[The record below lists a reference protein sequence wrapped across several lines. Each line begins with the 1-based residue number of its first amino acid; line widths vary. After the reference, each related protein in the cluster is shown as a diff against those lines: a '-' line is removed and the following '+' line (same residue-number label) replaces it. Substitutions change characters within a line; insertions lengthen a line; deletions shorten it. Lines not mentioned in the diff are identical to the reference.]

1 MPFHATQFS
10 RSGPLSA
17 VALLVC
23 TVGLYGCGAASHSGT
38 TPEVTLKSLSISPPT
53 SEILLGAT
61 QQFTVAGHYSN
72 NSERDLTATAKWTS
86 IQPTIATVTSAGMAV
101 TKQAGEAT
109 ITASSGSVSNS
120 ATLTVSAPSLVS
132 LSLSPSSASIAK
144 GETQQ
149 FTVTGTFNNQSTQ
162 DLTTKAVWVASTAKV
177 ASINSAGLAT
187 GRTVGTTTIIVTSGS
202 ASGTGTLTVT
212 PPVLASIAIMPANS
226 SIGLGTT
233 EQLSTTGTFSDGS
246 TQDLTTS
253 TTWASGKPAVAT
265 IAKSGLATSW
275 SLGTAKVAATSGGFS
290 ASGSIAVLPVAAADY
305 FSNAHNPVIDGTLT
319 LVNTGLTGGDLCA
332 MVYVF
337 DSSQEMNECCGCSV
351 SQDAGMKTL
360 SIDNDLTSN
369 TLTGVPL
376 TTGVIRVVP
385 ADLASN
391 PTCNAG
397 AVTPSGL
404 VMPWATHIQL
414 FSPGAYSATEI
425 ESQMHPLNKSEL
437 TDLESDCAFI
447 QKLGSGHGICTCGV
461 GD

>member
-1 MPFHATQFS
+1 
-10 RSGPLSA
+10 

-38 TPEVTLKSLSISPPT
+38 TSEVTLKSLSISPPT
-53 SEILLGAT
+53 SKILVGAS
-61 QQFTVAGHYSN
+61 QQFTVTGYYSN
-72 NSERDLTATAKWTS
+72 DSQRDLTASAKWTS
-86 IQPTIATVTSAGMAV
+86 VQPTIATISSAGMAV
-101 TKQAGEAT
+101 TLQAGKAT
-109 ITASSGSVSNS
+109 ITAASGSVSIS

-132 LSLSPSSASIAK
+132 LSLSPSTATIAK
-144 GETQQ
+144 GDTQQ
-149 FTVTGTFNNQSTQ
+149 FTVTGTFNNQSTK
-162 DLTTKAVWVASTAKV
+162 DLTSQAVWGASAAKV
-177 ASINSAGLAT
+177 ASINSSGLAT
-187 GRTVGTTTIIVTSGS
+187 ARTVGTTTITVTSGS

-212 PPVLASIAIMPANS
+212 PPVLTAIAITPADS

-233 EQLSTTGTFSDGS
+233 EQLSTLGTFSDGS
-246 TQDLTTS
+246 TQDLTAS
-253 TTWASGKPAVAT
+253 TAWASARPGVAT

-275 SLGTAKVAATSGGFS
+275 SIGTAKVTGSSGGFT
-290 ASGSIAVLPVAAADY
+290 ASGTIAVLPVAATDY

-337 DSSQEMNECCGCSV
+337 DSSQEMNECCGCPV

-376 TTGVIRVVP
+376 TTGVIRVIP

-397 AVTPSGL
+397 TVTPAGV
-404 VMPWATHIQL
+404 VMPWSTHIQL
-414 FSPGAYSATEI
+414 FAPGAYSATET